1 MKGKMLLIPLVL
13 LLIASLVAV
22 GCAAPAPAPAPG
34 PVPAAG
40 PEKITWMYGYYGP
53 STHPQVVP
61 PGEEWA
67 ANVAA
72 RVWPE
77 YDFELKWAFGGVIAQ
92 ASEIIDATGAGMQ
105 DCGRW
110 MPSKGPGKT
119 DLSDLASFPVLP
131 VDYEAASNA
140 QMEFYRTPLIVEEYA
155 KWNCKVLAPS
165 VFSPQ
170 NLILTFPAESL
181 ADLDGKKI
189 RIWGPYCKMYE
200 KVGVVPILF
209 SISEVYEAL
218 SRGIVEGAMTGYPEN
233 FVTYHFHDIAK
244 HIILVG
250 TGPTGSPIIVNSDSW
265 NALPAKVQEAMNA
278 ETNLMGKYSK
288 KHVTAAEAPAF
299 EALAEAGVVIREVPA
314 ADKVKFMALVYE
326 VVDEVVAELD
336 KKGLPG
342 SEAWEDFAAICE
354 KWGG

>member
-1 MKGKMLLIPLVL
+1 MR
-13 LLIASLVAV
+13 
-22 GCAAPAPAPAPG
+22 
-34 PVPAAG
+34 
-40 PEKITWMYGYYGP
+40 
-53 STHPQVVP
+53 
-61 PGEEWA
+61 EWA
-67 ANVAA
+67 TNVAA

-77 YDFELKWAFGGVIAQ
+77 YDFELKWAFGGVIA
-92 ASEIIDATGAGMQ
+92 SGPEILDATGAGMQ
-105 DCGRW
+105 DLGRW

-131 VDYEAASNA
+131 LDYEAASNA
-140 QMEFYRTPLIVEEYA
+140 QMEYYRTPLIVEEYA
-155 KWNCKVLAPS
+155 KWNAKVLAPS
-165 VFSPQ
+165 VFNPQ
-170 NLILTFPAESL
+170 NLILTFPAENL

-218 SRGIVEGAMTGYPEN
+218 SRGTIEGALTGYPDS
-233 FVTYHFHDIAK
+233 FFAYHMQDYAK
-244 HIILVG
+244 NILITG
-250 TGPTGSPIIVNSDSW
+250 TGPTSWPIIMNSDSW

-288 KHVTAAEAPAF
+288 KHITAAEAPAF
-299 EALAEAGVVIREVPA
+299 EALAEAGVVIREVPD

-326 VVDEVVAELD
+326 VVDEVVADLV
-336 KKGLPG
+336 KKGLPA
-342 SEAWEDFAAICE
+342 SEAWDSFAAICQ